1 MPRLPLAAIVLPL
14 AFSLAGCQHYTV
26 EVTLDAE
33 GGGRRVIELSCD
45 APGPTPDA
53 AVSHFRE
60 GFALSEAAGWQRVER
75 ADEPQRLVFKR
86 ERALAGPADWAG
98 LSGEIAIPGRP
109 GTASSGVLFTNTVE
123 VELTGLDGGRSLSY
137 RERFE
142 WLGILPA
149 AAGILAELGE
159 AALVADYPALDPLAR
174 AELRGLLAGAALRY
188 IALEQE
194 DAGEPAY
201 ETFLAALAEQVR
213 RVVARV
219 EPAAAA
225 EAIALR
231 LDGVLR
237 GGGEEG
243 DARVAE
249 RLPGLDLVA
258 ATDLS
263 FRLTLPGPI
272 AETNADQV
280 EGNTAI
286 WVFGLSDALLEPVQ
300 LYARARVGD

>member
-1 MPRLPLAAIVLPL
+1 MPRPFAFLLACLLVA
-14 AFSLAGCQHYTV
+14 LAGCQHYTV
-26 EVTLDAE
+26 EVTLDAD
-33 GGGRRVIELSCD
+33 GGGRRVTELSCD
-45 APGPTPDA
+45 SPGPTPEA
-53 AVSHFRE
+53 ALSHFRE
-60 GFALSEAAGWQRVER
+60 GFALSESEGWQRVER
-75 ADEPQRLVFKR
+75 AEEPQRLVFKR
-86 ERALAGPADWAG
+86 ERHLAAPAEWAS

-109 GTASSGVLFTNTVE
+109 GTEASGVLFTNTVE
-123 VELTGLDGGRSLSY
+123 VELAGLDGGRSLSY
-137 RERFE
+137 RERFD
-142 WLGILPA
+142 WQGILPA
-149 AAGILAELGE
+149 AAGILGEMGE
-159 AALVADYPALDPLAR
+159 AALVADFPALDPLAR

-201 ETFLAALAEQVR
+201 ETFLAALAEQAR
-213 RVVARV
+213 ATVARV
-219 EPAAAA
+219 APTAAAD
-225 EAIALR
+225 EIATR

-237 GGGEEG
+237 GGGDEG
-243 DARVAE
+243 DQRVAE

-272 AETNADQV
+272 AETNADRV

>member
-1 MPRLPLAAIVLPL
+1 MSRPFAMLLACLLAAC
-14 AFSLAGCQHYTV
+14 AGCQHYTI
-26 EVTLDAE
+26 EVTLDAD
-33 GGGRRVIELSCD
+33 GGGRRVTELACD
-45 APGPTPDA
+45 APGPTPEA
-53 AVSHFRE
+53 ALSHFRE

-75 ADEPQRLVFKR
+75 ADEPQRLVFRR
-86 ERALAGPADWAG
+86 ERSLAAPADWSG

-109 GTASSGVLFTNTVE
+109 GTAASGVLFANAVE
-123 VELTGLDGGRSLSY
+123 VELTPVDGGRSLSY

-142 WLGILPA
+142 WQGILPA
-149 AAGILAELGE
+149 AAGILGELGE
-159 AALVADYPALDPLAR
+159 AALAADYPALDPLAR

-201 ETFLAALAEQVR
+201 ETFLTALAEQAR
-213 RVVARV
+213 GIVARV
-219 EPAAAA
+219 APSAAAD
-225 EAIALR
+225 AIAER

-243 DARVAE
+243 DQRVAE

-258 ATDLS
+258 ATDLEL
-263 FRLTLPGPI
+263 RLTLPGPI
-272 AETNADQV
+272 GETNADRV
-280 EGNTAI
+280 EGNTAV

-300 LYARARVGD
+300 LYARTRVGD